1 MREAARATAEEA
13 VAAVIA
19 EKSETD
25 ENTVTDSAV
34 EVVHHHHHALP
45 SHIPAAPA
53 VQAVRE
59 LIKEHAEPLQ
69 VADIFCPD
77 TEYNP
82 AVQVVHSDHAIPQL
96 DGLSAHGHVPPTPS
110 SSSGQVFLSGLGLA
124 MQERNI
130 SEEQSRIREREQ
142 DLNIFKNLLGKF

>member
-1 MREAARATAEEA
+1 VREAARATAEEA

-77 TEYNP
+77 TEYNR
-82 AVQVVHSDHAIPQL
+82 AVLPSHHAIPQL
-96 DGLSAHGHVPPTPS
+96 DGLSAHGHVLPTPS